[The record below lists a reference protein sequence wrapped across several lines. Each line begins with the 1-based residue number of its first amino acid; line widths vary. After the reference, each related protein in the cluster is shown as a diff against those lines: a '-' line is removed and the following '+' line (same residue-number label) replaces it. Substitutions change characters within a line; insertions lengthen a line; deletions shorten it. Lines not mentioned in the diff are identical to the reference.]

1 MGAEIRVAVS
11 RQRGLVLL
19 ALLLFI
25 ALSSLWVG
33 LASDVWSTVRQ
44 REREEDLLFVGE
56 QYRRA
61 IESYWRM
68 SPGPVRTLPPSLE
81 VLLVDDRFP
90 MPIHHLRRLF
100 ADPITGGELT
110 VMREGNV
117 ITGVYSTSTDAPRK
131 VAGFPRRYEHFV
143 DSNSYDQWR
152 FVFLPPR
159 RQLRAPPPPPRS
171 AVQDSGSGPS
181 QRTQRMTP

>member
-1 MGAEIRVAVS
+1 MRPEFRVGAS
-11 RQRGLVLL
+11 RHRGLVLL
-19 ALLLFI
+19 ALLVFI

-68 SPGPVRTLPPSLE
+68 SPGVRTLPQSLE

-90 MPIHHLRRLF
+90 MPVHHLRRLY
-100 ADPITGGELT
+100 ADPVTGGELA
-110 VMREGNV
+110 VVRESNS
-117 ITGVYSTSTDAPRK
+117 ITGVYSVSTDAPRK
-131 VAGFPRRYEHFV
+131 VAGFPHRYLHFG
-143 DSNSYDQWR
+143 DANSYDQWR

-159 RQLRAPPPPPRS
+159 RPVRATPPPPRS
-171 AVQDSGSGPS
+171 GALDSGSGPT
-181 QRTQRMTP
+181 QHPERTTP